1 VSKIRV
7 YELAKELGLE
17 SAQLLQLLKDMDEFV
32 RSASSPIEAPVER
45 RVKEVLAQ
53 RPDLFD
59 RPVTRR
65 ASTAERPV
73 RQPGTG
79 VNPFTPKQWPAPKSR
94 PVRPKR
100 LEPGRHTKT
109 AWDEEWFEDSDRR
122 AWVAAGIYD
131 PQTAT
136 ALISKGLGPADMS
149 ERVQGRRIGERLA
162 GGEPLVV
169 VLALRAEARSLR
181 ESS

>member
-1 VSKIRV
+1 VSKVRV

-17 SAQLLQLLKDMDEFV
+17 SAQLLQLLKDMGEFV

-45 RVKEVLAQ
+45 KIKEVLAQ
-53 RPDLFD
+53 RPDLVN
-59 RPVTRR
+59 RPATRE

-73 RQPGTG
+73 GQPGTG
-79 VNPFTPKQWPAPKSR
+79 VNPSKPKHWPAPKSR

-100 LEPGRHTKT
+100 LERGKHTKT
-109 AWDEEWFEDSDRR
+109 AWDEAWFEDSDRL

-131 PQTAT
+131 PKTAI
-136 ALISKGLGPADMS
+136 ALIGKGLGPADMS

-162 GGEPLVV
+162 SGEPLAV
-169 VLALRAEARSLR
+169 VLALRAEERSLR